1 LSVVEVC
8 ASTPDLGGI
17 FALIGFVVFANALII
32 GTGGGTRTLEFIVRV
47 FIPMIRR
54 EMRLLALKFL

>member
-1 LSVVEVC
+1 
-8 ASTPDLGGI
+8 LGGI